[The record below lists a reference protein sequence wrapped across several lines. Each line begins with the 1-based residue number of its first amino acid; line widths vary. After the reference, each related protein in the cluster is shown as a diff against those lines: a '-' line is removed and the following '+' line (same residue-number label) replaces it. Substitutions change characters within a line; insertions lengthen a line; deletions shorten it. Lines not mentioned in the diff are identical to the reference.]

1 MPEPAPSQ
9 QIRRFRQM
17 SDEALKEKLAW
28 HQKYAAIIEMVL
40 AERKKEEQR

>member
-9 QIRRFRQM
+9 MIRRFRQM

-28 HQKYAAIIEMVL
+28 HLKYARIIEQVL
-40 AERKKEEQR
+40 AERKKDEAR

>member
-17 SDEALKEKLAW
+17 SDEALEEKLAW
-28 HQKYAAIIEMVL
+28 HLKYAAIIEQVL
-40 AERKKEEQR
+40 AERKKEEQG